1 MTSPFPFGKSV
12 LIETLYS
19 TLWWPSVIESLG
31 LCTLLRAIELI
42 G

>member
-19 TLWWPSVIESLG
+19 TFWWPSVIESRG
-31 LCTLLRAIELI
+31 RCTLLRVFNLI
-42 G
+42 